1 MEFASTE
8 EAKKAVKKSGQEL
21 EGRKLVIHFV
31 RENKLSRRAGG
42 ARAQNKLNSTEDG
55 DTARA
60 GSERGSGSRGKQ
72 K

>member
-1 MEFASTE
+1 
-8 EAKKAVKKSGQEL
+8 
-21 EGRKLVIHFV
+21 LVIHFV